1 MFSFIKTFFFVLLI
15 QFGSLAQAADLNITV
30 NGKTIK
36 KNLYDFV
43 VKDLASRG
51 QKMDDNLNNMIV
63 NRMIA
68 MELINQEAERTGS
81 IT

>member
-1 MFSFIKTFFFVLLI
+1 
-15 QFGSLAQAADLNITV
+15 
-30 NGKTIK
+30 
-36 KNLYDFV
+36 
-43 VKDLASRG
+43 
-51 QKMDDNLNNMIV
+51 MDDNLNNMIV